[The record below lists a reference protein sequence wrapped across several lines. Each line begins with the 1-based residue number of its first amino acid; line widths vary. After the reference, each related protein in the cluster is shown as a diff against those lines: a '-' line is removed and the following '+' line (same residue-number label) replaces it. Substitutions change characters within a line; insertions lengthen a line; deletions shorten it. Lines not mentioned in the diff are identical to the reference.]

1 MYLHYLLKKKKYV
14 LIILEIILA
23 VIIAINL
30 YAFLLNTDGSFRSK
44 FGILD
49 GMKEIHNYNLNNIL
63 CGFGFGKG
71 EYSYSYIENGY
82 GHLHIAV
89 IVGQYG
95 ILGAIVFITFFS
107 SLLFQ
112 TKGKCFYTVMAFIIS
127 GFSLMSFDSSLFWS
141 LGIISVLC
149 KRNNYLTHR
158 T

>member
-1 MYLHYLLKKKKYV
+1 MDLHYLLKKKKYV
-14 LIILEIILA
+14 LTLLKIILA
-23 VIIAINL
+23 IIIAFNL
-30 YAFLLNTDGSFRSK
+30 YILLLNIDGSFRSK

-49 GMKEIHNYNLNNIL
+49 GMKKIYDYNLNNIL

-89 IVGQYG
+89 ITGQYG
-95 ILGAIVFITFFS
+95 ILGAILFIIFFS

-112 TKGKCFYTVMAFIIS
+112 TKGKCFYVVLAFIIS

-149 KRNNYLTHR
+149 KRNNYLTRR